1 MKFSNTLSGGE
12 DYLRQDIST
21 AAVWRMMYQVRGST
35 KAAVSKLLSFFII
48 FFIFY
53 IPHSR
58 LSQALST
65 NHFFPSLSFLC
76 VSSSLSLSIST
87 SLSLY
92 LSYPPFPELFFQT
105 PNSEGMLL
113 MTKACELLIMEI
125 AVKACVTAGQGGKNV
140 IEVCISQMDCSRE

>member
-12 DYLRQDIST
+12 DYLRQDISS
-21 AAVWRMMYQVRGST
+21 AAVGRMMIQVRGST

-65 NHFFPSLSFLC
+65 NHFISLSHFFASLFL
-76 VSSSLSLSIST
+76 SPSQSLPLSLP
-87 SLSLY
+87 
-92 LSYPPFPELFFQT
+92 YPPFPELYFQT